1 MGAELLAF
9 CRTLGPPQ
17 RQYTKACGG
26 ALGGPGCSVRLG
38 DEFEVLDHGWPG
50 KKRTDDGS
58 PFSEKRGFAK
68 ADRVILQCVPE
79 NLQDEAVRRLD
90 ASVYLESLKTLG
102 FAGHGVQSALYGF
115 FKGSLLPGV
124 YADVGKFENHGLSLV
139 VQGVIYTKSGFS
151 ARQLSGHCYKINSNS
166 KRLGASQDSG
176 CGLTSK
182 MGEFARSGWRL
193 RFMLKAMRLYNRLP
207 IFVTSRVRLGSRIT
221 GFALVA
227 RAGRHAS
234 V

>member
-1 MGAELLAF
+1 MRAELQAF
-9 CRTLGPPQ
+9 CRTLQPTR

-26 ALGGPGCSVRLG
+26 GFGGRGCSVRLG

-58 PFSEKRGFAK
+58 PFSEEGGFAK
-68 ADRVILQCVPE
+68 AYRVVLQCVPE
-79 NLQDEAVRRLD
+79 DLKDEALRRLD
-90 ASVYLESLKTLG
+90 ASVYLETLKTLG

-124 YADVGKFENHGLSLV
+124 YANVGKFENHGLSLV
-139 VQGVIYTKSGFS
+139 VQGVIYTKSGCG
-151 ARQLSGHCYKINSNS
+151 ARRLCGHRCKIDSVL

-182 MGEFARSGWRL
+182 MGVFAR
-193 RFMLKAMRLYNRLP
+193 
-207 IFVTSRVRLGSRIT
+207 
-221 GFALVA
+221 
-227 RAGRHAS
+227 
-234 V
+234 